1 MSYEEAILDS
11 IGDPTRR
18 RILDRLRQGP
28 AGVGEIASDL
38 PVSRPAVS
46 KHLALMERAG
56 LVAHDEVGTR
66 HVYRLDPSGVDA
78 LRRWVGTYWD
88 AVLGAFAEEVRRTDR
103 PDERK
108 ERRR

>member
-1 MSYEEAILDS
+1 MGYEDAILDS

-18 RILDRLRQGP
+18 RILDRLRRGP

-66 HVYRLDPSGVDA
+66 HVYRLDPGGVDA
-78 LRRWVGTYWD
+78 LRRWVDTYWD
-88 AVLGAFAEEVRRTDR
+88 AVLDAFAEEVRRTDR
-103 PDERK
+103 TERK

>member
-66 HVYRLDPSGVDA
+66 HVYRLDPGGVDA

-88 AVLGAFAEEVRRTDR
+88 AVLDAFAEEVRRTDR
-103 PDERK
+103 AGRK
-108 ERRR
+108 ERRG